1 MHSEMP
7 SKSTSTKSEYG
18 VMDEV
23 HFTINHNKRG
33 WFITEFSSRGMPLN
47 THGPFSDPLNR
58 LDALSYLISITN
70 LE

>member
-1 MHSEMP
+1 
-7 SKSTSTKSEYG
+7 
-18 VMDEV
+18 MDEV

-47 THGPFSDPLNR
+47 THGPFADPLNR